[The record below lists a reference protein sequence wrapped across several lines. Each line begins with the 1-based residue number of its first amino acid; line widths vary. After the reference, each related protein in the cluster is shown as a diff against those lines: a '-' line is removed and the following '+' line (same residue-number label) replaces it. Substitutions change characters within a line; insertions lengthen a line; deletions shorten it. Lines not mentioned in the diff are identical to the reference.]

1 MEKYLFQLDPAK
13 SEDIKPNPNDRIVC
27 INICKTY
34 LSGERENVY
43 ECTRKYWRL
52 NGHRAEKANI
62 VLAIYKGIVV
72 AVFKPTI
79 WYPTKS
85 TLYQRTGRW
94 EFEGEQILDSPY
106 INTSVRNIVKIGQN
120 PIMYYNCD

>member
-13 SEDIKPNPNDRIVC
+13 CEDINPNPEDRIIC
-27 INICKTY
+27 INISQTY

-52 NGHRAEKANI
+52 NGYRAEKANI
-62 VLAIYKGIVV
+62 VLAIYRGVVV
-72 AVFKPTI
+72 AVFKPHI
-79 WYPTKS
+79 WYLTKS
-85 TLYQRTGRW
+85 TEYSGRW
-94 EFEGEQILDSPY
+94 EFEGEQIYDSPY
-106 INTSVRNIVKIGQN
+106 INTSVRNLVKIGQN